1 MTANLVNVLMGGLFH
16 AAILFLVAA
25 GLQVVFGVQ
34 KIFNLAC
41 GSFYALG
48 AYTGVSAVAYFTGHG
63 GPPAL
68 FILPLAL
75 GGLAVGLIGIVVERG
90 LLRFVYD
97 RDETFQLLLTFALV
111 LMLEDLIRMTWG
123 TAPVST
129 GGLYLSYG
137 QARLLGATVP
147 VYNLIVIAA
156 SLAIAIGIG
165 WLLTR
170 TAFGRIIRA
179 SADNREMA
187 EALVVAPTYYVTL
200 MLPFMAYGVILL
212 GLNLLFGYTG
222 LVSFGHA
229 LFIGVGAYTG
239 AVMTTHLHVR
249 HMEVIL
255 PAAALAAAI
264 VAAPVGALCVRYV
277 KIYFGMLTLAFGM
290 VFYTFLLK
298 FYKLTGGDEGMRM
311 LRPYLLGSGWEGFS
325 KTAYLVGPYYYF
337 SLGILILATLLMWR
351 VVRSPFGLCL
361 KTIRDNPLK
370 AESLGVS
377 VPRFR
382 WYAFMIS
389 AVYAAVGGAL
399 LATPTGNVDP
409 TLAYWTHSGNVV
421 FMVLLG
427 GFSSFFGPLL
437 GAFAFIFLQDTVM
450 SVFPYWRLV
459 FGAML
464 AFIVI
469 FAPSG
474 LMGLFARRHP
484 AQASRG

>member
-1 MTANLVNVLMGGLFH
+1 MTANLVNVLMGGVFH

-137 QARLLGATVP
+137 QARVLGATVP

-187 EALVVAPTYYVTL
+187 EALGVDMRRVYAKVFTLGTALGTLGGALVIPATAAMSEMGIELIVEAFAVV
-200 MLPFMAYGVILL
+200 VIGGL
-212 GLNLLFGYTG
+212 G
-222 LVSFGHA
+222 SMR
-229 LFIGVGAYTG
+229 GAF
-239 AVMTTHLHVR
+239 
-249 HMEVIL
+249 
-255 PAAALAAAI
+255 
-264 VAAPVGALCVRYV
+264 VGALAVGVLRSIAISVYPELEMLL
-277 KIYFGMLTLAFGM
+277 IYLIVIVVL
-290 VFYTFLLK
+290 V
-298 FYKLTGGDEGMRM
+298 
-311 LRPYLLGSGWEGFS
+311 LRP
-325 KTAYLVGPYYYF
+325 
-337 SLGILILATLLMWR
+337 R
-351 VVRSPFGLCL
+351 GL
-361 KTIRDNPLK
+361 
-370 AESLGVS
+370 
-377 VPRFR
+377 F
-382 WYAFMIS
+382 
-389 AVYAAVGGAL
+389 GGA
-399 LATPTGNVDP
+399 A
-409 TLAYWTHSGNVV
+409 A
-421 FMVLLG
+421 
-427 GFSSFFGPLL
+427 
-437 GAFAFIFLQDTVM
+437 
-450 SVFPYWRLV
+450 
-459 FGAML
+459 
-464 AFIVI
+464 
-469 FAPSG
+469 
-474 LMGLFARRHP
+474 
-484 AQASRG
+484 